1 MSKFKFGDMVR
12 HPDFE
17 TECVFIRQ
25 YFDSE
30 TGEKTWAEVFNDDEC
45 ETQTRLVTHE
55 HLELIPRKTSGWI
68 SVEDK
73 YPESSDT
80 EVNVLL
86 SDGTVRIA
94 LYQHFVPFAQT
105 DLERSFTGDICHI
118 DGAEYTCQL
127 FENVTHW
134 QPLPMPPEKE

>member
-30 TGEKTWAEVFNDDEC
+30 TGQKTWAEVFNDDEC

-55 HLELIPRKTSGWI
+55 HLELIPSKTSGWI
-68 SVEDK
+68 SVNEAVPSPD
-73 YPESSDT
+73 DT
-80 EVNVLL
+80 VLL
-86 SDGTVRIA
+86 RDLHNNMRSGYLDGDAEAFVYTDSD
-94 LYQHFVPFAQT
+94 
-105 DLERSFTGDICHI
+105 SWI
-118 DGAEYTCQL
+118 DDG
-127 FENVTHW
+127 VITHW
-134 QPLPMPPEKE
+134 RPLPTPPEKE